1 MELKI
6 LWIIMKIINRTNA
19 QQSELEKII
28 FANKATEQ
36 GLISKI

>member
-19 QQSELEKII
+19 QQSELEKI
-28 FANKATEQ
+28 FANKATEKV
-36 GLISKI
+36 LIFKI

>member
-6 LWIIMKIINRTNA
+6 FWIIMKIINRMNT
-19 QQSELEKII
+19 QQSELEKI
-28 FANKATEQ
+28 FVYKATEK